1 MDPLPQAENHQA
13 PSPLSDVTG
22 TPDVTR
28 TPTCGPL
35 MTGSEVEPMRPWRVP
50 TDGTDDA
57 LIAQLNV
64 ATGGRRVMVVAAL
77 GDSDGDDGPQALRA
91 VLDETGPGLVDLRC
105 AALVSLA
112 KRCGPAA
119 TDVSVEW

>member
-1 MDPLPQAENHQA
+1 
-13 PSPLSDVTG
+13 
-22 TPDVTR
+22 
-28 TPTCGPL
+28 